1 MTGTRKTLE
10 VGLALALFACQQT
23 AAEELPASNLLG
35 RFRLLVEPAS
45 RRGPGDV
52 RTLPLTKVN
61 KLMGDQKIV
70 LAKLENYIDQKKE
83 DRKNAWVAF
92 YVVSPKLVELGRN
105 GVYDNNGAPV
115 HPEWQIPDN
124 GNVRVLAVVFSHR
137 KWNDDFTNKINS
149 ALNDPDYLN
158 FVTQLAN
165 YADLKA
171 EEDTIKKAVA
181 EWEESRNDE
190 PLVTVLEGFAS
201 RYRFDPNR
209 LDKGD
214 PALLRMNHLVRAVTP
229 ALLYDDPRDSQPSSR
244 FRRAAR
250 SVGNIAGSAA
260 SVGVP
265 FASLIKSLT
274 TLATNVPVPFK
285 KTYDIEPV
293 LIQKEDPDNITL
305 YSLSAPSKPQETV
318 YLGALLTHVKKPPA
332 VTIKS
337 NQHLPIGQDA
347 LLHLER
353 SASQLHRARAWKLVN
368 VDTEQ
373 TFKQITVSQPS
384 LDTLKL
390 NWERQSSVMEFPEP
404 PKDGR
409 YVLEAAWDW
418 DNENLK
424 SSEFRLHSL
433 ESGDVTVHLEPE
445 DPLIAGR
452 GPVRVELEANDFQFV
467 EKLEL
472 FRAPD
477 KGWETG
483 TAPLFSWKRP
493 RDSST
498 RQLPSTA
505 DGRLHFRL
513 SNRDT
518 ASGKQPKLAVDL
530 DTSALTSGFYQL
542 RTTSSDDT
550 TTDTDLTIYPA
561 DPKITN
567 QPLRMAGESG
577 EADTLTLEG
586 TGLEWICGISGDKLT
601 WKLHEDPSSCDLESW
616 PSMGAGS
623 KRTATVSLDENSDF
637 KEGDCLPFQLQLLSR
652 TGPRSVSGGCVEV
665 VGPPPSIVNHDRLLP
680 PGAELGLREGE
691 IPSGVLAG
699 FTIEVK
705 NLGSPPSLEL
715 GCSPTGRPFQ
725 AELTLSA
732 GQRQGMASFDFTG
745 NDTLFL
751 SIDPGDLKVPN
762 CFLTARLKDRT
773 RGLSNSYSLGKVIR
787 LPRIER
793 FVMKRERLDDR
804 VDCNLENRNTPL
816 YEGTL
821 TGEHLY
827 QIARVGW
834 NEREGCPV
842 VSSATPS
849 PTGSQEQTLRIPVPW
864 PPPEPHAPLF
874 IWLHGEETG
883 RATRACV
890 IDESGCR

>member
-1 MTGTRKTLE
+1 
-10 VGLALALFACQQT
+10 
-23 AAEELPASNLLG
+23 
-35 RFRLLVEPAS
+35 
-45 RRGPGDV
+45 
-52 RTLPLTKVN
+52 
-61 KLMGDQKIV
+61 MGDQKIV

-149 ALNDPDYLN
+149 ALNDPDYLH

-337 NQHLPIGQDA
+337 HQHLPIGQDA

-452 GPVRVELEANDFQFV
+452 DPSALSWRPTISSSSKSWSFSGPLIKVGRRVQLRSFPGSAHATRPPGNCPPRQTDGSTFGCPIEIRPPANNQNWPSIWIPV
-467 EKLEL
+467 LS
-472 FRAPD
+472 PPVSTNS
-477 KGWETG
+477 G
-483 TAPLFSWKRP
+483 RP
-493 RDSST
+493 HPT
-498 RQLPSTA
+498 TQLPT
-505 DGRLHFRL
+505 
-513 SNRDT
+513 
-518 ASGKQPKLAVDL
+518 
-530 DTSALTSGFYQL
+530 
-542 RTTSSDDT
+542 
-550 TTDTDLTIYPA
+550 
-561 DPKITN
+561 
-567 QPLRMAGESG
+567 
-577 EADTLTLEG
+577 
-586 TGLEWICGISGDKLT
+586 
-601 WKLHEDPSSCDLESW
+601 
-616 PSMGAGS
+616 
-623 KRTATVSLDENSDF
+623 
-637 KEGDCLPFQLQLLSR
+637 
-652 TGPRSVSGGCVEV
+652 
-665 VGPPPSIVNHDRLLP
+665 
-680 PGAELGLREGE
+680 
-691 IPSGVLAG
+691 
-699 FTIEVK
+699 
-705 NLGSPPSLEL
+705 
-715 GCSPTGRPFQ
+715 PT
-725 AELTLSA
+725 
-732 GQRQGMASFDFTG
+732 
-745 NDTLFL
+745 
-751 SIDPGDLKVPN
+751 
-762 CFLTARLKDRT
+762 
-773 RGLSNSYSLGKVIR
+773 
-787 LPRIER
+787 
-793 FVMKRERLDDR
+793 
-804 VDCNLENRNTPL
+804 
-816 YEGTL
+816 
-821 TGEHLY
+821 
-827 QIARVGW
+827 
-834 NEREGCPV
+834 
-842 VSSATPS
+842 
-849 PTGSQEQTLRIPVPW
+849 
-864 PPPEPHAPLF
+864 
-874 IWLHGEETG
+874 
-883 RATRACV
+883 
-890 IDESGCR
+890 

>member
-10 VGLALALFACQQT
+10 VGLALALIVCQQA

-45 RRGPGDV
+45 RRGPDDAI
-52 RTLPLTKVN
+52 RLPLTRVN
-61 KLMGDQKIV
+61 KLMGGQKIV
-70 LAKLENYIDQKKE
+70 LDKLENYIDQKKE

-149 ALNDPDYLN
+149 ALNDPDYLH

-190 PLVTVLEGFAS
+190 PLVTLLDEFAS
-201 RYRFDPNR
+201 RYRFDANR

-265 FASLIKSLT
+265 FASLIKGLT
-274 TLATNVPVPFK
+274 TLATKVSVPFK

-318 YLGALLTHVKKPPA
+318 YLGALLTHVEKPSA
-332 VTIKS
+332 VTIES

-347 LLHLER
+347 LLHLAR
-353 SASQLHRARAWKLVN
+353 SLSQLHRGRAWKLVN

-390 NWERQSSVMEFPEP
+390 NWERQSSGAEYPEP
-404 PKDGR
+404 PQDGR

-418 DNENLK
+418 DDDNLK
-424 SSEFRLHSL
+424 TGEFRLHSL
-433 ESGDVTVHLEPE
+433 DSGDVKVRLEPE
-445 DPLIAGR
+445 NPLIAGN
-452 GPVRVELEANDFQFV
+452 GPVRVELEARDFQFV

-472 FRAPD
+472 LNAPD
-477 KGWETG
+477 EGWEKDTV
-483 TAPLFSWKRP
+483 PLFAWMRP
-493 RDSST
+493 HDSST
-498 RQLPSTA
+498 RRLSSTA
-505 DGRLHFRL
+505 DGQLHFRL

-518 ASGKQPKLAVDL
+518 ASGKQPKLAFEL
-530 DTSALTSGFYQL
+530 DAGALTSGFYQL

-567 QPLRMAGESG
+567 QPLRIAGESG

-601 WKLHEDPSSCDLESW
+601 WKLHEDPTSCDLESW
-616 PSMGAGS
+616 PSMGSGS
-623 KRTATVSLDENSDF
+623 KRIATVSLNGTSDF
-637 KEGDCLPFQLQLLSR
+637 KKGECLPFQLQLLSR
-652 TGPRSVSGGCVEV
+652 TGPRRVSAGCVEV
-665 VGPPPSIVNHDRLLP
+665 VGPRPSIEDHERLLP
-680 PGAELGLREGE
+680 PGAEVGLREDE
-691 IPSGVLAG
+691 IPVGVPVG
-699 FTIEVK
+699 FTIEVR
-705 NLGSPPSLEL
+705 NLGSQPSLEL
-715 GCSPTGRPFQ
+715 GCSPAGKPFR
-725 AELTLSA
+725 AALTLGD
-732 GQRQGMASFDFTG
+732 GQRRGMASLDVTG

-751 SIDPGDLKVPN
+751 SIDPGDLKLPN
-762 CFLTARLKDRT
+762 CFLTARLKDPS

-816 YEGTL
+816 FEGIL

-827 QIARVGW
+827 QIARAGW

-842 VSSATPS
+842 VRSATPS